1 MRERARRKAP
11 PVGLDTTV
19 FDAVIETGD
28 IVACRRL
35 ATELADFLADPAAP
49 PAEKRDVVPS
59 VLKLAGFPDLALRRD
74 LAQRLGRCP
83 ALHADIVF
91 MLAAAEEEIA
101 LPFLAVSPA
110 LDSWRML
117 AILQVGD
124 EARQTII
131 AGRPDLHPEVVTAI
145 AANGS
150 KRAVSALIDNETCR
164 LRPTDYRR
172 IYERFADE
180 PEILDRLLEVSDLP
194 PELRIL
200 HARQA
205 AERVQSLLAERGWMA
220 PQDVE
225 PFLAEAEEVAILR
238 ILEASEPR
246 HLDRLIAFLSTK
258 DMLHASLILR
268 AACRG
273 RMAVVERALAWLSSV
288 PRRRVGALLAGH
300 GKIGL
305 KAVFAAAGLPID
317 SYPVFRAAIEAWRN
331 TGPAAALAMPAE
343 EFGRRV
349 VEALMTGFP
358 DMAGQERARLLELV
372 SRFTEGRTRALAH
385 RLKERLA
392 QVA

>member
-1 MRERARRKAP
+1 MRERARRKAL
-11 PVGLDTTV
+11 VGLDTTV

-28 IVACRRL
+28 VVACRRL
-35 ATELADFLADPAAP
+35 AVELAEFLADPAAP

-59 VLKLAGFPDLALRRD
+59 VLKLAGLPDPALRRD
-74 LAQRLGRCP
+74 LALRLARCP

-91 MLAAAEEEIA
+91 SLAAAEDEIA

-124 EARQTII
+124 EPRQTMI
-131 AGRPDLHPEVVTAI
+131 AGRPDLRPEVVTAI
-145 AANGS
+145 AANGVLG
-150 KRAVSALIDNETCR
+150 AVSALLDNEPCR
-164 LRPTDYRR
+164 LRPSDYRR

-180 PEILDRLLEVSDLP
+180 FEILDRLLERPDLP

-205 AERVQSLLAERGWMA
+205 AERVQSLLAERRWMA
-220 PQDVE
+220 PEDVE
-225 PFLAEAEEVAILR
+225 TFLADAEEAAILR
-238 ILEASEPR
+238 ILEATEPR

-288 PRRRVGALLAGH
+288 PKRRVNALLAGH
-300 GKIGL
+300 GKMGL
-305 KAVFAAAGLPID
+305 KAVFAAAGLPVE
-317 SYPVFRAAIEAWRN
+317 SYPVLRAAIEAWRT
-331 TGPAAALAMPAE
+331 TGPGAAIAMPAE
-343 EFGRRV
+343 EFGRHV

-358 DMAGQERARLLELV
+358 DMTGQERARLLELV

-385 RLKERLA
+385 RLRERRVQA
-392 QVA
+392 A